1 MKSVLRKLLPH
12 TLIKKLK
19 SAVESF
25 DRKIYPFFAKNA
37 FMSSLYYCFF
47 SNQFRREHQAVL
59 QGRLHY
65 QNSLNDIKQS
75 SVLLRRNTHRL
86 EKGLIMQPRRAVFA
100 EAYIDET
107 VECFSKC
114 LASDGF
120 CLDELKWAQ
129 DVLEKYF
136 SVTDRTKVL
145 DKARECFNALTL
157 KPFEDDNVSLP
168 YEHQQRVASTI
179 TQQALH
185 DLFKQRRSV
194 RWYQDKQIESNML
207 DNAIDMASQAPSA
220 CNRQPFEFY
229 TVTDTDNATKVASLA
244 MGTAGFS
251 DNIPAVIVVI
261 GDLSAY
267 PSERD
272 RHIIYIDASL
282 ASMQLMLSLETMGL
296 SSCPLNWPDLDV
308 PENKMSKL
316 LKLPAHKRPIMLISV
331 GYGQTDGLIPHSSKK
346 TSKTLRKEVI
356 L

>member
-1 MKSVLRKLLPH
+1 MKSMLRKLLSPSI
-12 TLIKKLK
+12 LLSLKNKLK
-19 SAVESF
+19 SLDEI
-25 DRKIYPFFAKNA
+25 IYPYFANNR
-37 FMSSLYYCFF
+37 FLSSFYYCFL

-107 VECFSKC
+107 VECFGKC
-114 LASDGF
+114 LTSEGF
-120 CLDELKWAQ
+120 CVDELKWAQ
-129 DVLEKYF
+129 DVLSQYF
-136 SVTDRTKVL
+136 AVTGSTEVL
-145 DKARECFNALTL
+145 DQARDRFNFVTL
-157 KPFEDDNVSLP
+157 KCFENNNASLP
-168 YEHQQRVASTI
+168 YEHQQRVTSTI
-179 TQQALH
+179 TQKALH
-185 DLFKQRRSV
+185 DLFKQRRSI
-194 RWYQDKQIESNML
+194 RWYQNKEVESKLL
-207 DNAIDMASQAPSA
+207 DSAIDMAAQAPSA

-229 TVTDTDNATKVASLA
+229 TVTDTDKASEVASLA

-251 DNIPAVIVVI
+251 ANIPAVIVVI

-308 PENKMSKL
+308 PERKMSKL
-316 LKLPAHKRPIMLISV
+316 LNLPEYKRPIMLISI
-331 GYGQTDGLIPHSSKK
+331 GYAQSDGLIPFSSKK
-346 TSKTLRKEVI
+346 TSKTLRKEVN